1 MYEISSNYKDR
12 KRNTNLN
19 KQKKKW
25 DSFSLENI
33 KNNFLLL
40 LKIILITVV
49 SVLIIVTFQFES
61 ISSSEPELIEI
72 KVVEGDNLW
81 KIADRYYEENIDLRK
96 KIFQIK
102 KVNEL
107 DSAMLKPGQKI
118 MIPISK

>member
-25 DSFSLENI
+25 DSFSLENK

-49 SVLIIVTFQFES
+49 SVLLIVTFQFES